1 MFYIDNNRCLTH
13 VNPTYI
19 TKRLHTG
26 QNIARFTTSL
36 FNADWSKVNSEL
48 DDPNNAYAAV
58 YLEFGNHCSNCFH
71 EVKVKL
77 KYSNR
82 KSWLSDGLKT
92 SIKIKTL
99 LFIYYKKITYP
110 Y

>member
-19 TKRLHTG
+19 TKIPYAD
-26 QNIARFTTSL
+26 QNIARFTTSI
-36 FNADWSKVNSEL
+36 FKADWSKVNSEL
-48 DDPNNAYAAV
+48 DDPNNAYASF
-58 YLEFGNHCSNCFH
+58 YSEFGKHYSNCFP

-82 KSWLSDGLKT
+82 KPWLTDGVKT
-92 SIKIKTL
+92 SMK
-99 LFIYYKKITYP
+99 
-110 Y
+110 